1 MIVASLT
8 SGAKSTLMCPVT
20 HGPGGTALLL
30 PTSIL
35 LGAHNPGSLVSS
47 AGMLPC
53 PYSDHSPLYLSWS
66 LSDIAVLRAE
76 GRYFTSDQDGLCQ
89 LLRSFFS
96 DTSSASPC
104 NPATQA
110 DLLSNVS
117 VKLSP
122 VQTILS
128 HGKCF
133 AALKGMTH
141 GMTPGCD
148 GLPMG
153 FNLRFWSVI
162 GADLVLV
169 LNSAF
174 ASGLI
179 CHSQCRGVFTL
190 SFEKGGGLNPL
201 IGDG

>member
-1 MIVASLT
+1 M
-8 SGAKSTLMCPVT
+8 
-20 HGPGGTALLL
+20 
-30 PTSIL
+30 
-35 LGAHNPGSLVSS
+35 
-47 AGMLPC
+47 
-53 PYSDHSPLYLSWS
+53 
-66 LSDIAVLRAE
+66 LRAAILFLI
-76 GRYFTSDQDGLCQ
+76 RMVCASSFAP
-89 LLRSFFS
+89 FFS
-96 DTSSASPC
+96 DTSFASPC
-104 NPATQA
+104 NPAAQA

-141 GMTPGCD
+141 GTTPGCD

-179 CHSQCRGVFTL
+179 CHSQCRGVITL

-201 IGDG
+201 IGDGSPC